1 MLVEQVDELGKIAKP
16 GRKISA
22 APPSRSPV

>member
-1 MLVEQVDELGKIAKP
+1 MRVEQVDELGKIVKP

-22 APPSRSPV
+22 APPSRSKV